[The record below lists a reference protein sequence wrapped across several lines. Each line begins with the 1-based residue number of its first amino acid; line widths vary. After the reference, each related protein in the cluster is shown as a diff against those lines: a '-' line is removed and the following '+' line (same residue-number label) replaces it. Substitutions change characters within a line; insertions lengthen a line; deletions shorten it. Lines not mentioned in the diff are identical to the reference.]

1 MAKTTK
7 KPETKPAPKPAPKVE
22 SKPPPKQ
29 ESKPA
34 PKPTPKP
41 ESKPAPKAETKA
53 PPASQKKTTGK
64 GAMAKDPS
72 TPTTTKRGNWQFNGQ
87 WVDKEGYKVDGYG
100 KRLRG
105 QSKPFVPAK
114 QNPFAPKASTP
125 TTQAPA
131 PGAPTEAAPAALTPQ
146 QQIQGGL
153 EGLVKGGIEDVEN
166 FDPRTFQDQ
175 YEPQFE
181 QGMQRAY
188 DTIYGQFERKNQ
200 DLFAQQN
207 QQLQQ
212 SLVERGLDPSG
223 DAYKALTKQLSEQQ
237 ASARQ
242 DAQNAA
248 WQAAQGYQQQ
258 GFNQATGTA
267 LLPGQ
272 MAAPYLDLY
281 GQQQQG
287 QIQGQ
292 LQSQQQGWTSAEAEK
307 QRKFEAEQEKLRRQ
321 QAERLAKSGGGGGGN
336 NAAQNAWAQYIMNQY
351 QQPQQGQGQSTLN
364 AGVAGAA
371 QGIGAG
377 LTAGLMRQS

>member
-7 KPETKPAPKPAPKVE
+7 KPETKPAPK
-22 SKPPPKQ
+22 S
-29 ESKPA
+29 S
-34 PKPTPKP
+34 
-41 ESKPAPKAETKA
+41 
-53 PPASQKKTTGK
+53 GK

-100 KRLRG
+100 KRLGG

-114 QNPFAPKASTP
+114 QNPFAPKPSTP

-131 PGAPTEAAPAALTPQ
+131 PGAPTEAAPAAPTPQ

-153 EGLVKGGIEDVEN
+153 EGLVREGIGDARD
-166 FDPRTFQDQ
+166 FDPTTFQGK
-175 YEPQFE
+175 YEPGFQE
-181 QGMQRAY
+181 GMQREY
-188 DTIYGQFERKNQ
+188 DRVYSQFERKNQ

-212 SLVERGLDPSG
+212 SLVERGLDPNSP
-223 DAYKALTKQLSEQQ
+223 AYQALTKQLAEQQ
-237 ASARQ
+237 TSARQ

-248 WQAAQGYQQQ
+248 WQQALGAQQQ
-258 GFNQATGTA
+258 FFNQATGTA

-272 MAAPYLDLY
+272 IASPYLDLY

-292 LQSQQQGWTSAEAEK
+292 LQGQQQGWTSAEAEK
-307 QRKFEAEQEKLRRQ
+307 QRKFEAQQEKLRRQ
-321 QAERLAKSGGGGGGN
+321 QQERLAKSGGGGGN
-336 NAAQNAWAQYIMNQY
+336 NAAQNAWAQYYMNQY
-351 QQPQQGQGQSTLN
+351 QQPQQQTQSTGN
-364 AGVAGAA
+364 AAITGGA

-377 LTAGLMRQS
+377 ITRGLMGGS